1 VRVLAAPDKFRG
13 SLTAGEVANA
23 INKAVNR
30 AGGVAIKAPLA
41 DGGEGTLEVLGGP
54 NRITTVTGPLG
65 KPVEAEWRLADKTA
79 VIEMA
84 RASGLTLAGGPEAN
98 DPLEATTK
106 GTGELIRCAL
116 EQGAKRIIVGL
127 GGSASTD
134 GGLEALKAMGSLAR
148 YKGIELIAACDVRTD
163 FLSSADSFAA
173 QKGATATQIRFLNR
187 RLQRLVQVY
196 EEEYKVLVEEIP
208 GGGAAGGL
216 AGGLLVAG
224 AKLVDGFDYI
234 AQEIGLDEMILESDI
249 VITGEGYLDKTS
261 FEGKVVSGVCRY
273 AGAASVPVF
282 VIAGEIS
289 AEAAEKVDCVSLVET
304 FGEERSFAETELCIE
319 RLVTE
324 RIESLS
330 Q

>member
-1 VRVLAAPDKFRG
+1 MRVLAAPDKFRG
-13 SLTAGEVANA
+13 SLTALEVADA

-30 AGGVAIKAPLA
+30 SGGIPTGAPMA

-54 NRITTVTGPLG
+54 NRTTIVAGPSG
-65 KPVEAEWRLADKTA
+65 GPVKAEWRLAGKTA
-79 VIEMA
+79 VIEVA
-84 RASGLTLAGGPEAN
+84 RVSGLTLAGGPEN
-98 DPLEATTK
+98 NNPLEATTK

-134 GGLEALKAMGSLAR
+134 GGLGALKAMGSLAR

-173 QKGATATQIRFLNR
+173 QKGATPTQVKFLNR

-196 EEEYKVLVEEIP
+196 EEDYKVSVEEVP

-224 AKLVDGFDYI
+224 AKLVDGFDFI

-249 VITGEGYLDKTS
+249 VITGEGHLDKTS

-273 AGAASVPVF
+273 ADAASVPVF
-282 VIAGEIS
+282 VIAGAIS
-289 AEAAEKVDCVSLVET
+289 AEVAEKVDCVSLIET
-304 FGEERSFAETELCIE
+304 FGEERAFSETELCIE
-319 RLVTE
+319 KLVTE
-324 RIESLS
+324 RIELLS
-330 Q
+330 R